1 MSLRFFFQVLAKRS
15 VLRRVA
21 EIHFI
26 KQRVEV
32 KPGAAADDRHF
43 PTLENLFDRLFC
55 KRSVFRD
62 RERLSRVDLIDQ
74 IMLDLT
80 LFFLGRFCAADIHI
94 FVKLHGIAGDDLSA
108 DRFRN
113 RDGVF
118 RFADGGRSRDHND
131 LPHKLFPFRFSV
143 FFSYYSETITRA

>member
-1 MSLRFFFQVLAKRS
+1 
-15 VLRRVA
+15 
-21 EIHFI
+21 
-26 KQRVEV
+26 
-32 KPGAAADDRHF
+32 
-43 PTLENLFDRLFC
+43 
-55 KRSVFRD
+55 
-62 RERLSRVDLIDQ
+62 
-74 IMLDLT
+74 MLDLT

-113 RDGVF
+113 RDGIF
-118 RFADGGRSRDHND
+118 RFADGGRSRDYND